1 MWLRRWQAYL
11 FPGSAEADDGFRRQ
25 IQRLGATGLQV
36 AGGVTIGTTLFLTVG
51 RFFVQPEPETLR
63 LRLMEAGAMFAL
75 GSLNFMFASWPATA
89 RRARTIAVISSLV
102 SAATL
107 ILFSLLITSV
117 APSYEDFIPSLVTLV
132 LLVSVAAFP
141 LRPAQSFC
149 MGLAMCVIYTVETS
163 IIRQTLY
170 LGSGPVRTNLLFIMM
185 LSVLAAGLSGLLYR
199 QRYLSYVSY
208 ERSLQAAEELRE
220 AQTRAMLAEQSITI
234 AKIAAALSHEMNNPL
249 GALKSSVDTLLL
261 LTARQATAPPEDHCR
276 LVRLQ
281 SDLRKAAQESI
292 DRISRIVTRMQRFS
306 NLDQA
311 EVQEVDVNQL
321 VEDAVALHRAGL
333 PASVTIET
341 RLASLPRLECRP
353 SQLSMVFHG
362 VIGHLLRSFDQS
374 SGQIRA
380 CSESSANGIDVI
392 IEHNGPALR
401 EEQTTSLFDPGFQVT
416 GDRIASGNWGLFGFR
431 RMVREHGG
439 DITVLSPIPEDEKR
453 QGTRFRIH
461 LPLRSALSG
470 A

>member
-11 FPGSAEADDGFRRQ
+11 FPGSAEADEGFRRQ

-63 LRLMEAGAMFAL
+63 LRLVEAAVMFAL
-75 GSLNFMFASWPATA
+75 GSLNFLFASWPPAA
-89 RRARTIAVISSLV
+89 RRARAIAVSSSLV
-102 SAATL
+102 SAAAL

-141 LRPAQSFC
+141 LRPAQSFA
-149 MGLAMCVIYTVETS
+149 MGVAMCIIYTVETTF
-163 IIRQTLY
+163 IHQTLY

-199 QRYLSYVSY
+199 QRYLTYVSY

-220 AQTRAMLAEQSITI
+220 AQTRAVLAEQSITI
-234 AKIAAALSHEMNNPL
+234 AKIAAALSHEMNSPL
-249 GALKSSVDTLLL
+249 GALKSSVDTMMLLSS
-261 LTARQATAPPEDHCR
+261 RQATAPPEDHCR

-281 SDLRKAAQESI
+281 SDLRKAALESI
-292 DRISRIVTRMQRFS
+292 DRISRIVARMQRFS

-311 EVQEVDVNQL
+311 EVQEVDLNQL
-321 VEDAVALHRAGL
+321 VEDAVGLHRAGL
-333 PASVTIET
+333 PAQITIDT
-341 RLASLPRLECRP
+341 RFEPVPRIECRP
-353 SQLSMVFHG
+353 SQLSSVFHG
-362 VIGHLLRSFDQS
+362 IIGHSVRALGERA
-374 SGQIRA
+374 GQIHA
-380 CSESSANGIDVI
+380 SSAAAANGIDVF
-392 IEHNGPALR
+392 IEHDGPALR
-401 EEQTTSLFDPGFQVT
+401 EEQISSLFDPGFQVT
-416 GDRIASGNWGLFGFR
+416 GDRIATGNWGMFGFR

-439 DITVLSPIPEDEKR
+439 DITVQSPVPQDEKR

-461 LPLRSALSG
+461 LPLRTAVSG
-470 A
+470 T

>member
-1 MWLRRWQAYL
+1 MSLRRWQAYL
-11 FPGSAEADDGFRRQ
+11 FPGAAESDDGFRRQ

-63 LRLMEAGAMFAL
+63 LRLIEAAVMFAL
-75 GSLNFMFASWPATA
+75 GSLNFLFASWPKTA
-89 RRARTIAVISSLV
+89 RRARAIAVCSSLV
-102 SAATL
+102 GAATL
-107 ILFSLLITSV
+107 ILFSLLITAV

-132 LLVSVAAFP
+132 LLVSVAAYP
-141 LRPAQSFC
+141 LRPGQSFA
-149 MGLAMCVIYTVETS
+149 MGVAMCVIYTTETS
-163 IIRQTLY
+163 FIHRTLY

-220 AQTRAMLAEQSITI
+220 AQTRAMIAEQSITI
-234 AKIAAALSHEMNNPL
+234 AQIAAALSHEMNNPL

-292 DRISRIVTRMQRFS
+292 DRLSRIVTRMQRFS

-311 EVQEVDVNQL
+311 EVQAADLNQL
-321 VEDAVALHRAGL
+321 VEDAVALHRANL
-333 PASVTIET
+333 PERVTIET
-341 RLASLPRLECRP
+341 QFAILPRLECRP
-353 SQLSMVFHG
+353 SQLSSVFHG
-362 VIGHLLRSFDQS
+362 IIAHALRAIGEA
-374 SGQIRA
+374 SGLVRA
-380 CSESSANGIDVI
+380 TSILVSNGIDVI
-392 IEHNGPALR
+392 IDHDGPPLR
-401 EEQTTSLFDPGFQVT
+401 QEQLTSLFDPGFQVT
-416 GDRIASGNWGLFGFR
+416 GDRIASGNWGMFGFR

-439 DITVLSPIPEDEKR
+439 EITVQSPLPENEKR

-461 LPLRSALSG
+461 LPLRTAVSG

>member
-11 FPGSAEADDGFRRQ
+11 FPGAAEADDGFRRQ

-63 LRLMEAGAMFAL
+63 LRLIEAAVMFAL
-75 GSLNFMFASWPATA
+75 GSLNFLFASWPPAA
-89 RRARTIAVISSLV
+89 RRARTIAVCSSLITA
-102 SAATL
+102 STL
-107 ILFSLLITSV
+107 ILFSLLITGV

-132 LLVSVAAFP
+132 LLVSVAAYP
-141 LRPAQSFC
+141 LRPAQSFA
-149 MGLAMCVIYTVETS
+149 MGLAMCVIYTAETS
-163 IIRQTLY
+163 LIHRTLY
-170 LGSGPVRTNLLFIMM
+170 LGSGPLRTNLLFIMM

-199 QRYLSYVSY
+199 QRYLTYVSY
-208 ERSLQAAEELRE
+208 ERNLQAAEELRE
-220 AQTRAMLAEQSITI
+220 AQTQAVMAEQSITI

-292 DRISRIVTRMQRFS
+292 DRLSRIVNRMQRFA

-311 EVQEVDVNQL
+311 EVQEADLNQL
-321 VEDAVALHRAGL
+321 VEDAVALTRANL
-333 PASVTIET
+333 PIRITIET
-341 RLASLPRLECRP
+341 QLTTVPKLACRP
-353 SQLSMVFHG
+353 SQLSSVFHG
-362 VIGHLLRSFDQS
+362 VMTHSVRAIGEG
-374 SGQIRA
+374 SGMIRA
-380 CSESSANGIDVI
+380 GSATVNQGVDVI
-392 IEHNGPALR
+392 IEHDGAPLR
-401 EEQTTSLFDPGFQVT
+401 DDQMTSLFDPGFQVT
-416 GDRIASGNWGLFGFR
+416 GDRIAAGNWGMFGFR

-439 DITVLSPIPEDEKR
+439 DITVESPLPGNEKR

-461 LPLRSALSG
+461 LPLRTGLSA
-470 A
+470 